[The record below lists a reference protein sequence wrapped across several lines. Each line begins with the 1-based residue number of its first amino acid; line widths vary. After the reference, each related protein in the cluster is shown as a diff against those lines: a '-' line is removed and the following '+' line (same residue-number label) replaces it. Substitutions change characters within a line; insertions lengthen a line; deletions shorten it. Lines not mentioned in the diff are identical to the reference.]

1 MELKLKSLVKLF
13 LAFLFIFSLS
23 NKVFS
28 KDMGKTYKI
37 CKAYQSNGF
46 QLKNISDAECFIFFK
61 GIIAVSKNLCI
72 TAQIYHNMWKKGDGK
87 DNLTKSIILEQH
99 SSSAN
104 LKDINSV
111 ITSFLN
117 DAEKIPEVWDNP
129 PTLMIQRWLN
139 QKWQCKIKK

>member
-1 MELKLKSLVKLF
+1 M
-13 LAFLFIFSLS
+13 
-23 NKVFS
+23 
-28 KDMGKTYKI
+28 
-37 CKAYQSNGF
+37 
-46 QLKNISDAECFIFFK
+46 
-61 GIIAVSKNLCI
+61 SKNLCI
-72 TAQIYHNMWKKGDGK
+72 TAQIYYNMWQKGDGK

>member
-1 MELKLKSLVKLF
+1 MF
-13 LAFLFIFSLS
+13 
-23 NKVFS
+23 
-28 KDMGKTYKI
+28 Y
-37 CKAYQSNGF
+37 
-46 QLKNISDAECFIFFK
+46 FFK
-61 GIIAVSKNLCI
+61 GIIAVSKNLCV
-72 TAQIYHNMWKKGDGK
+72 TAEIYHNMWHQGLLKGKGNDEKIK